1 MIWNQVYFKV
11 KINLNAYDKNK
22 KDVSYMT
29 FFLFW
34 IKGMYVVLKI
44 VILKIIKYNEGYRGA
59 NWGVMN
65 GKYFS

>member
-22 KDVSYMT
+22 K
-29 FFLFW
+29 
-34 IKGMYVVLKI
+34 GMYVVLKI
-44 VILKIIKYNEGYRGA
+44 VIFKIIKYNEGYRGA

>member
-1 MIWNQVYFKV
+1 MIWHQVYFKV

-34 IKGMYVVLKI
+34 IKKVYSSE
-44 VILKIIKYNEGYRGA
+44 NC
-59 NWGVMN
+59 
-65 GKYFS
+65 YFLNY

>member
-44 VILKIIKYNEGYRGA
+44 VILKLLNIMKDIGA
-59 NWGVMN
+59 PIGEL
-65 GKYFS
+65 

>member
-1 MIWNQVYFKV
+1 MIWHQVYFKV

-34 IKGMYVVLKI
+34 IKKVCSSE
-44 VILKIIKYNEGYRGA
+44 NC
-59 NWGVMN
+59 
-65 GKYFS
+65 YF

>member
-1 MIWNQVYFKV
+1 KESEWNFVIVIFKRGALLSSQLWTVVAFMIWHQVYFKV

-34 IKGMYVVLKI
+34 IKKVCM
-44 VILKIIKYNEGYRGA
+44 
-59 NWGVMN
+59 
-65 GKYFS
+65 

>member
-1 MIWNQVYFKV
+1 MLTI
-11 KINLNAYDKNK
+11 KIKGCQLHDILFILDK
-22 KDVSYMT
+22 
-29 FFLFW
+29 
-34 IKGMYVVLKI
+34 KGMYVVLKI